1 MNNLLKFA
9 FYLVIFCHNSLS
21 AQKTFV
27 FGKTNEHARAI
38 CSKGKT
44 VFIGTNLGKIYKVK
58 GNKSFLISTDSFPEI
73 RDIQFVGR
81 KLHVMQTGNLG
92 RMICFKKVLFGKY
105 KLKRIQTFESI
116 GQNVF
121 LDGFSIYKKNGLLM
135 GDPVDGKF
143 SLYSLSASGEWKKLP
158 DVASNTGEAAFA
170 ASGTTVHVT
179 YRDWYFVS
187 GGLHSRLFHSIDHG
201 LTWDVQEL
209 PFSSCE
215 SCGAYSLCVISKNKA
230 NEVTKV
236 MVGGDYMFPNE
247 KQSNS
252 FLQINADSSWIT
264 PEISPRGYRS
274 VVIYNE
280 KSNLLFCGG
289 TNGVEYS
296 SDFGRNWF
304 SISSEKCF
312 SMIPCKKGIIYTSE
326 LGRIIRLKEVN
337 K

>member
-92 RMICFKKVLFGKY
+92 RMICFKKVIFGKY
-105 KLKRIQTFESI
+105 KLKRIQTFESS

-121 LDGFSIYKKNGLLM
+121 LDGFSIYKNKGLLM
-135 GDPVDGKF
+135 GDPIDGKF
-143 SLYSLSASGEWKKLP
+143 SLYSLSASGEWEKLP
-158 DVASNTGEAAFA
+158 NVASNTGEAAFA

-236 MVGGDYMFPNE
+236 MVGGDYLFPNE

-289 TNGVEYS
+289 TNGVDFS

-312 SMIPCKKGIIYTSE
+312 SMIPYKKGLIDTSDK
-326 LGRIIRLKEVN
+326 GRIIRLKEVN

>member
-92 RMICFKKVLFGKY
+92 RMICFKKVIFGKY
-105 KLKRIQTFESI
+105 KLKRIQTFESS

-121 LDGFSIYKKNGLLM
+121 LGGVWIYKNKGLLM
-135 GDPVDGKF
+135 GDPIDGKF
-143 SLYSLSASGEWKKLP
+143 SLYSLSASGEWEKLP
-158 DVASNTGEAAFA
+158 NVASNTGEAAFA

-236 MVGGDYMFPNE
+236 MVGGDYLFPNE

-289 TNGVEYS
+289 TNGVDFS

-312 SMIPCKKGIIYTSE
+312 SMIPYKKGLIYTSDK
-326 LGRIIRLKEVN
+326 GRIIRLKEVN